1 MTHPLADARFLAYW
15 TPPGGEADAILGIL
29 AWCVSACGV
38 GGLIIVGMQMALQL
52 RRGDPG
58 EGGEHFRG
66 VFFVALAC
74 VLATTAGPIVA
85 SLNDLILLGP

>member
-1 MTHPLADARFLAYW
+1 MSQLLTAAGNLADGYD
-15 TPPGGEADAILGIL
+15 PGDDGHLVINTLS
-29 AWCVSACGV
+29 WCASACGV
-38 GGLIIVGMQMALQL
+38 AGLIIVGIQMALQL

-74 VLATTAGPIVA
+74 VIATTAGPLVTF
-85 SLNDLILLGP
+85 LGDLTLQGP